1 VRETN
6 TQLQH
11 EIERAPEFVTSEF
24 PETEGGKPP
33 SSWANVWLVWENR
46 QFITRCG
53 MVGAMISLILAF
65 ALPKEYLATTQLMPP
80 DNEGLSAL
88 SMMASKVTSLS
99 ENPMIGKVAGDM
111 LGAKTTGALFI
122 GVLRSR
128 TVEDRIIDKFD
139 LRGVYWVRYYDSARK
154 KLYEKTTIEEEK
166 KSGIITITVAD
177 RDPQRAAAIAQ
188 EYVSQL
194 NVLMAQLTT
203 SRAHRERVFLEDRLR
218 VAKGE
223 LDSASR
229 DLGEF
234 SSKNATLDLK
244 DEGKAIVEAAATLQG
259 ELIVAQSE
267 VKALEQIYS
276 SNNVRVRSL
285 HARIAELEGKLN
297 EIGGTKGITTG
308 SVDSS
313 EVTPEQGQNFL
324 YPSLRQLPVLGV
336 RYGDL
341 YLRAKIAERVYE
353 LLTAQFEMSRV
364 EEAKEIPTVRAL
376 DVAIPPERKSW
387 PPRTLILISGTL
399 LFIVGGIFWI
409 LGKREWENVDSTDP
423 RKIFVLEVH
432 AVAAHRLASSRVVSY
447 VRRRMFSFPA
457 KD

>member
-1 VRETN
+1 M
-6 TQLQH
+6 
-11 EIERAPEFVTSEF
+11 ERATEFVTSEF
-24 PETEGGKPP
+24 PETEGGNPP
-33 SSWANVWLVWENR
+33 SSLANVWLVWENR
-46 QFITRCG
+46 QFLARCG

-80 DNEGLSAL
+80 DSEGLSAL
-88 SMMASKVTSLS
+88 SMMASKVTSLA

-154 KLYEKTTIEEEK
+154 KLYKQTTIEEER

-177 RDPQRAAAIAQ
+177 RDPRRAAAIAQ

-194 NVLMAQLTT
+194 NVLMSQLTT

-218 VAKGE
+218 LAKGE

-285 HARIAELEGKLN
+285 QARIAELEGKLN

-313 EVTPEQGQNFL
+313 EGTAEQGQNFL

-341 YLRAKIAERVYE
+341 YLRAKIAEKVYE
-353 LLTAQFEMSRV
+353 LLTGQYEMARV
-364 EEAKEIPTVRAL
+364 EEAKEIPTVRTL
-376 DVAIPPERKSW
+376 DGAIPPERKSW

-399 LFIVGGIFWI
+399 LFIVGAIFWI
-409 LGKREWENVDSTDP
+409 LGRREWESLDSADP
-423 RKIFVLEVH
+423 RKIFGLEVYG
-432 AVAAHRLASSRVVSY
+432 VAARRLASSRVVSY
-447 VRRRMFSFPA
+447 FRRRTISVLT